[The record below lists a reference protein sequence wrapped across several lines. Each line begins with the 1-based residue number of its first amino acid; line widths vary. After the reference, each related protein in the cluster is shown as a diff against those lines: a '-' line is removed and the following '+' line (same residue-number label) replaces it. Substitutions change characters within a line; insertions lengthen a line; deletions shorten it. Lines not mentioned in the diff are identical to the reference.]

1 MTNEQIKDK
10 LLTAGV
16 GNLKQFG
23 YPEVNKE
30 NILTDMIYAGFF
42 KSMLN
47 DNKGK
52 AGKQVDT
59 VIDELLSVISNL
71 K

>member
-1 MTNEQIKDK
+1 MTNEQIKEK
-10 LLTAGV
+10 ILTAGV
-16 GNLKQFG
+16 SNLKQFG
-23 YPEVNKE
+23 YQEVNKE
-30 NILTDMIYAGFF
+30 NILTDLVYSGFF

-52 AGKQVDT
+52 STKQVDN
-59 VIDELLSVISNL
+59 VIDELLSVV

>member
-1 MTNEQIKDK
+1 MTNEQIKEK
-10 LLTAGV
+10 ILTAGV
-16 GNLKQFG
+16 SNLKQFG
-23 YPEVNKE
+23 YQEVNKE
-30 NILTDMIYAGFF
+30 NILTDLVYSGFL

-52 AGKQVDT
+52 STKQVDN
-59 VIDELLSVISNL
+59 VIDELLSVV

>member
-16 GNLKQFG
+16 SNLKQFG

-30 NILTDMIYAGFF
+30 NILTDVIYAGFF

-47 DNKGK
+47 DNKGQ
-52 AGKQVDT
+52 AGKQVDA
-59 VIDELLSVISNL
+59 VIYELLSVVAGV
-71 K
+71 

>member
-16 GNLKQFG
+16 SNLKQFG
-23 YPEVNKE
+23 YPEANKE
-30 NILTDMIYAGFF
+30 NILADVIYAGFF

-47 DNKGK
+47 DNKGQ

-59 VIDELLSVISNL
+59 VIDELLSAVAGV
-71 K
+71 